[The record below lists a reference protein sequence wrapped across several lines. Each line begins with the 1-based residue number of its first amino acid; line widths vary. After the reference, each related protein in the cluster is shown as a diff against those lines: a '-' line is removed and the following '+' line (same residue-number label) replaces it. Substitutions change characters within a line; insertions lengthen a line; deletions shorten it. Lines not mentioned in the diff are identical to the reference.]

1 MEMVQNLIRN
11 LSAAEKLQ
19 FYSYHTKPVLNF
31 QALFTDG
38 SSNYMNPV
46 EPKTGDEIT
55 VRFRT
60 ARENA
65 EHVFLCVNGEKKE
78 MQIASK
84 TERFDFYESSFFMG
98 TEIADYYFEIHSGG
112 TCCYFNKKG
121 PARDLE
127 PFFNYKVTPGF
138 STPDWA
144 KGAIFY
150 QIYVDRFANGD
161 TSNDVL
167 NREYIYINQPSKK
180 IDDWYCYPEEMDVRN
195 FYGGDLQ
202 GVLDHLDYLKGLESV
217 AVAFSGGVDS
227 TFLLAAAKEALGDN
241 VIALTAK
248 SCLFPESESGEAQQF
263 CKNIGVKQIVLDLG
277 DTELPSFQHN
287 PPNRCYICK
296 KGLFQKFLE
305 KAKENQMV
313 CVAEG
318 SNMDD
323 LGDYRPGMQAITELG
338 IKSPLRAAELTKA
351 EIRELSK
358 QMNLP
363 TWSKPSFACLA
374 SRFVYGET
382 ITKEKLAMVER
393 AEDLLREQGFRQFRV
408 RIHGTNARIEL
419 LPEDIPRMLD

>member
-1 MEMVQNLIRN
+1 
-11 LSAAEKLQ
+11 
-19 FYSYHTKPVLNF
+19 
-31 QALFTDG
+31 
-38 SSNYMNPV
+38 MN
-46 EPKTGDEIT
+46 
-55 VRFRT
+55 
-60 ARENA
+60 
-65 EHVFLCVNGEKKE
+65 
-78 MQIASK
+78 
-84 TERFDFYESSFFMG
+84 
-98 TEIADYYFEIHSGG
+98 
-112 TCCYFNKKG
+112 
-121 PARDLE
+121 
-127 PFFNYKVTPGF
+127 
-138 STPDWA
+138 
-144 KGAIFY
+144 
-150 QIYVDRFANGD
+150 
-161 TSNDVL
+161 
-167 NREYIYINQPSKK
+167 
-180 IDDWYCYPEEMDVRN
+180 
-195 FYGGDLQ
+195 DLQ
-202 GVLDHLDYLKGLESV
+202 GKYKVLLNYLKELGSV
-217 AVAFSGGVDS
+217 AIAFSGGVDS
-227 TFLLAAAKEALGDN
+227 TFLLTAAKEALGDN

-263 CKNIGVKQIVLDLG
+263 CKNIDVKQIVLDLG

-323 LGDYRPGMQAITELG
+323 LGDYRPGMKAITELG

-419 LPEDIPRMLD
+419 LPEDIPRMLCGRDGSFRGGPFIKIPLIRGR

>member
-1 MEMVQNLIRN
+1 M
-11 LSAAEKLQ
+11 
-19 FYSYHTKPVLNF
+19 
-31 QALFTDG
+31 
-38 SSNYMNPV
+38 
-46 EPKTGDEIT
+46 
-55 VRFRT
+55 
-60 ARENA
+60 
-65 EHVFLCVNGEKKE
+65 
-78 MQIASK
+78 
-84 TERFDFYESSFFMG
+84 
-98 TEIADYYFEIHSGG
+98 
-112 TCCYFNKKG
+112 
-121 PARDLE
+121 
-127 PFFNYKVTPGF
+127 
-138 STPDWA
+138 
-144 KGAIFY
+144 
-150 QIYVDRFANGD
+150 
-161 TSNDVL
+161 
-167 NREYIYINQPSKK
+167 
-180 IDDWYCYPEEMDVRN
+180 
-195 FYGGDLQ
+195 
-202 GVLDHLDYLKGLESV
+202 
-217 AVAFSGGVDS
+217 
-227 TFLLAAAKEALGDN
+227 
-241 VIALTAK
+241 
-248 SCLFPESESGEAQQF
+248 
-263 CKNIGVKQIVLDLG
+263 LDLG

-305 KAKENQMV
+305 KAKENRMV

-419 LPEDIPRMLD
+419 LPEDIPRMLDENLRKEIVDKLKRYGFTYITLDLEGYRTGSMNEVLV

>member
-1 MEMVQNLIRN
+1 M
-11 LSAAEKLQ
+11 S
-19 FYSYHTKPVLNF
+19 
-31 QALFTDG
+31 
-38 SSNYMNPV
+38 
-46 EPKTGDEIT
+46 
-55 VRFRT
+55 
-60 ARENA
+60 
-65 EHVFLCVNGEKKE
+65 
-78 MQIASK
+78 
-84 TERFDFYESSFFMG
+84 
-98 TEIADYYFEIHSGG
+98 
-112 TCCYFNKKG
+112 
-121 PARDLE
+121 DLE
-127 PFFNYKVTPGF
+127 VK
-138 STPDWA
+138 
-144 KGAIFY
+144 Y
-150 QIYVDRFANGD
+150 QK
-161 TSNDVL
+161 L
-167 NREYIYINQPSKK
+167 
-180 IDDWYCYPEEMDVRN
+180 
-195 FYGGDLQ
+195 
-202 GVLDHLDYLKGLESV
+202 LDYLKGLESV

-248 SCLFPESESGEAQQF
+248 SCLFPESESGEAEEF

-277 DTELPSFQHN
+277 DTELPSFQYN

-305 KAKENQMV
+305 KAKKNQMV

-323 LGDYRPGMQAITELG
+323 LGDYRPGMQAVTELG

-358 QMNLP
+358 QMNLL
-363 TWSKPSFACLA
+363 TWSKPSLA

-419 LPEDIPRMLD
+419 LPEDIPRMLDENLRKEIVDKLKRYGFTYITLDLEGYRTGSMNEVLV

>member
-46 EPKTGDEIT
+46 EPKTGDEVT

-180 IDDWYCYPEEMDVRN
+180 IDDWYRYPEEMDVRN

-202 GVLDHLDYLKGLESV
+202 GVLDHLDYLKGL
-217 AVAFSGGVDS
+217 GVDVIYLNPIFVS
-227 TFLLAAAKEALGDN
+227 PSNHKYDIQDYDYIDPHYGKIVVDEGNTLPDWENNNMNASKYISRVTDKRNLEASNEFFLTVYLITAVPLINGWTQN
-241 VIALTAK
+241 VSMRINMAMKKVHLSMQTAHTAI
-248 SCLFPESESGEAQQF
+248 SLNSIIRMRGRITMTTMA
-263 CKNIGVKQIVLDLG
+263 GG
-277 DTELPSFQHN
+277 DT
-287 PPNRCYICK
+287 
-296 KGLFQKFLE
+296 
-305 KAKENQMV
+305 
-313 CVAEG
+313 
-318 SNMDD
+318 
-323 LGDYRPGMQAITELG
+323 
-338 IKSPLRAAELTKA
+338 
-351 EIRELSK
+351 
-358 QMNLP
+358 
-363 TWSKPSFACLA
+363 KPC
-374 SRFVYGET
+374 
-382 ITKEKLAMVER
+382 
-393 AEDLLREQGFRQFRV
+393 Q
-408 RIHGTNARIEL
+408 N
-419 LPEDIPRMLD
+419 

>member
-1 MEMVQNLIRN
+1 MN
-11 LSAAEKLQ
+11 KLQ
-19 FYSYHTKPVLNF
+19 
-31 QALFTDG
+31 
-38 SSNYMNPV
+38 
-46 EPKTGDEIT
+46 
-55 VRFRT
+55 
-60 ARENA
+60 
-65 EHVFLCVNGEKKE
+65 EK
-78 MQIASK
+78 
-84 TERFDFYESSFFMG
+84 
-98 TEIADYYFEIHSGG
+98 
-112 TCCYFNKKG
+112 
-121 PARDLE
+121 
-127 PFFNYKVTPGF
+127 
-138 STPDWA
+138 
-144 KGAIFY
+144 Y
-150 QIYVDRFANGD
+150 QKLL
-161 TSNDVL
+161 S
-167 NREYIYINQPSKK
+167 
-180 IDDWYCYPEEMDVRN
+180 
-195 FYGGDLQ
+195 
-202 GVLDHLDYLKGLESV
+202 YLKGLDSV
-217 AVAFSGGVDS
+217 AIAFSGGVDS
-227 TFLLAAAKEALGDN
+227 TFLLAAAREALGN
-241 VIALTAK
+241 KVIAFTAK
-248 SCLFPESESGEAQQF
+248 SCLFPERESGEAEEF
-263 CKNIGVKQIVLDLG
+263 CKNISVKQIVLDLG

-305 KAKENQMV
+305 KAKENRMV

-419 LPEDIPRMLD
+419 LPEDIPRMLDENLRKEIVDKLKRYGFTYITLDLEGYRTGSMNEVLV

>member
-1 MEMVQNLIRN
+1 M
-11 LSAAEKLQ
+11 S
-19 FYSYHTKPVLNF
+19 
-31 QALFTDG
+31 
-38 SSNYMNPV
+38 
-46 EPKTGDEIT
+46 
-55 VRFRT
+55 
-60 ARENA
+60 
-65 EHVFLCVNGEKKE
+65 
-78 MQIASK
+78 
-84 TERFDFYESSFFMG
+84 
-98 TEIADYYFEIHSGG
+98 
-112 TCCYFNKKG
+112 
-121 PARDLE
+121 DLE
-127 PFFNYKVTPGF
+127 VK
-138 STPDWA
+138 
-144 KGAIFY
+144 Y
-150 QIYVDRFANGD
+150 QK
-161 TSNDVL
+161 L
-167 NREYIYINQPSKK
+167 
-180 IDDWYCYPEEMDVRN
+180 
-195 FYGGDLQ
+195 
-202 GVLDHLDYLKGLESV
+202 LDYLKGLESV

-248 SCLFPESESGEAQQF
+248 SCLFPESEAGEAEEF

-277 DTELPSFQHN
+277 DTELPSFQYN

-305 KAKENQMV
+305 KAKKNQMV

-419 LPEDIPRMLD
+419 LPEDIPRMLDENLRKEIVDKLKRYGFTYITLDLEGYRTGSMNEVLV